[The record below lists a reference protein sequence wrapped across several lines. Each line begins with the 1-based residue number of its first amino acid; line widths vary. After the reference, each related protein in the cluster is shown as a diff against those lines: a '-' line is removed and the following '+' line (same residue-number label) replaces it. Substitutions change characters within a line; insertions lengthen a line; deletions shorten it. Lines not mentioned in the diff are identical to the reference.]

1 MISGTKS
8 GRGSRRPPTIRD
20 VAARAGVSMAT
31 VSRVINDSGPA
42 SPGARERVLRAVDEL
57 DFVTSASARTVR
69 PDVRSM
75 TWGLLVDDVD
85 SHYFARIVVELDRA
99 AQEHGSTL
107 LVAVTQKAWARERH
121 LVKEM
126 ASRRV
131 DGLIIVP
138 ANGDLSGE
146 RQRQTGVPRV
156 YLDRFPGGGIAADV
170 VTFDYYR
177 AVADQVEDLWRRGHR
192 RIAFIGGEIE
202 TDPGTRRY
210 AAWSDKLHEHGLTVE
225 TRLVSVGHA
234 AAATARVAALD
245 LLGAAEPPTAI
256 VTTTGLLLLGV
267 LAAVSQEH
275 APVEVAASEDIS
287 AAFLSPVPLNL
298 VEADIGLL
306 AHEAVELLA
315 ARIEGSDE
323 PPQTRMLPVGHVR
336 HGQPEMIKPESIKER
351 R

>member
-1 MISGTKS
+1 
-8 GRGSRRPPTIRD
+8 
-20 VAARAGVSMAT
+20 MAT

-42 SPGARERVLRAVDEL
+42 SPDARERVLRAVGEL

-107 LVAVTQKAWARERH
+107 LVAVTQKAWAREKH

-131 DGLIIVP
+131 DGLIVVP

-177 AVADQVEDLWRRGHR
+177 AVADQVEGLWRRGHR
-192 RIAFIGGEIE
+192 RIAFVGGEIE

-210 AAWSDKLHEHGLTVE
+210 AAWSDKLYEHGLPVE
-225 TRLVSVGHA
+225 SRLVSVGHG
-234 AAATARVAALD
+234 AAATARQAARD
-245 LLGAAEPPTAI
+245 LLATEDPPTAI

-267 LAAVSQEH
+267 LAAVSELG
-275 APVEVAASEDIS
+275 ADVEVAASEDIS
-287 AAFLSPVPLNL
+287 AAFLSPVPLSL
-298 VEADIGLL
+298 VEADIGQL
-306 AHEAVELLA
+306 AREAVMLLA
-315 ARIEGSDE
+315 ARIDGWDE
-323 PPQTRMLPVGHVR
+323 APQTRILPVGHVR
-336 HGQPEMIKPESIKER
+336 HGYPEKIKPETIKPATTKPATTKEER
-351 R
+351 S

>member
-1 MISGTKS
+1 
-8 GRGSRRPPTIRD
+8 
-20 VAARAGVSMAT
+20 MAT

-42 SPGARERVLRAVDEL
+42 SPSARERVLRAVDEL

-99 AQEHGSTL
+99 AQAHGSTL
-107 LVAVTQKAWARERH
+107 LVAVTQKAWAREKH

-210 AAWSDKLHEHGLTVE
+210 AAWNDKLHEHGLPVE
-225 TRLVSVGHA
+225 TRLVSTGHA
-234 AAATARVAALD
+234 AAATAREATLS
-245 LLGAAEPPTAI
+245 LLRADEPPTAI

-267 LAAVSQEH
+267 LAAVSESD
-275 APVEVAASEDIS
+275 APVEIAASEDIS
-287 AAFLSPVPLNL
+287 AAFLSPVPLSL

-306 AHEAVELLA
+306 AREAVELLA
-315 ARIEGSDE
+315 ARIDGSVQG
-323 PPQTRMLPVGHVR
+323 PQTRILPVGHVR
-336 HGQPEMIKPESIKER
+336 HGFPASIEER